1 MSKNLVFA
9 GESPAI
15 SLPVPALTRSGDPVI
30 VGGIIGVCEG
40 DRREL
45 VSGVQYGTVGSPDGY
60 APVAPDGTYSLKV
73 PEVVSAAGTS
83 IYIVVADN
91 TLTTSSNSGANP
103 LFGHTVPV
111 IDKGVATGATK
122 AVDSGGVEGVVNVR
136 LVRV

>member
-9 GESPAI
+9 GSSPAI
-15 SLPVPALTRSGDPVI
+15 SLPVPSGTKSGDPVK

-73 PEVVSAAGTS
+73 PEVVSAAGTP
-83 IYIVVADN
+83 IYITSAN
-91 TLTTSSNSGANP
+91 ALTTTATNNT

-122 AVDSGGVEGVVNVR
+122 AVDSGGVQGVVNVR
-136 LVRV
+136 LIRI